1 MSYLDNLTNI
11 KQQIALAEEHASRPS
26 KSVKLIAVSK
36 TVTVE
41 AIKELLE
48 GGQLDFAENRAQVL
62 RDKNK
67 VLGSENV
74 NWHFIGPLQSNK
86 LKYVYPIAKLVHSID
101 REELLEQFIKWA
113 KKTDHLCPCLLEV
126 HISEEDSKQGFSPE
140 EVIRVI
146 DKYKDNENLN
156 IVGLMGMAPFTSDE
170 EIVRGCF
177 KKLKKIFEES
187 KKHSGIAYQAKE
199 LSMGMTNDFKIAIEE
214 GATMVRIGSAI
225 FNN

>member
-11 KQQIALAEEHASRPS
+11 QKQIALAEEQSSRQS

-36 TVTVE
+36 TVPAE
-41 AIKELLE
+41 AIKELLDA
-48 GGQLDFAENRAQVL
+48 GQLDFAENRAQVL

-67 VLGSENV
+67 IFSDKNI

-113 KKTDHLCPCLLEV
+113 KKTDHICPCLLEV
-126 HISEEDSKQGFSPE
+126 HISEEESKQGFLPE
-140 EVIRVI
+140 EVIQVI
-146 DKYKDNENLN
+146 EKYKDNENLN
-156 IVGLMGMAPFTSDE
+156 IIGLMGMASFTSDE
-170 EIVRGCF
+170 NTVRSCF
-177 KKLKKIFEES
+177 KKLKNLFEES

-225 FNN
+225 FNR